1 MAKHTPKTLPAR
13 MDLLSRKEREQGP
26 NGRPRKRQLHRD
38 SVIPLTEGGP
48 KRLRCGPGEANTL
61 AAGIKI
67 LQELAKD
74 EPVYLVRRAD
84 PSRVQQGKSELGYL
98 LCRMA
103 WDRITEQHLVPG
115 VTLYAA
121 RTKDKDGP
129 VLVIVDP
136 VALDW
141 RRTGKEAKC
150 SGD

>member
-13 MDLLSRKEREQGP
+13 MDLLSRKEREQHP
-26 NGRPRKRQLHRD
+26 DGRPRTRQLPRD
-38 SVIPLTEGGP
+38 SVAPLTEGNP
-48 KRLRCGPGEANTL
+48 KRLRCGPGEANPFTTGL
-61 AAGIKI
+61 KL

-74 EPVYLVRRAD
+74 QPVYLVRRTD
-84 PSRVQQGKSELGYL
+84 SSRIRHQGKSELGYL

-121 RTKDKDGP
+121 RTEDKDGP
-129 VLVIVDP
+129 VLVIADP

-141 RRTGKEAKC
+141 RREPQ
-150 SGD
+150 